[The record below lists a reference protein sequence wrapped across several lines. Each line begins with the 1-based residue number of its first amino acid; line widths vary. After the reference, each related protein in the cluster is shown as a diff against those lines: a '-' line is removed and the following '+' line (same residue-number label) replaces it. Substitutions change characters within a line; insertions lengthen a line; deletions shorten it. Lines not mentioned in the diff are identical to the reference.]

1 MKNLIMVTL
10 FTTITMVSFSQERT
24 YVVTRKA
31 NDAMETKKPYNSIIF
46 VKDNTIEF
54 KENGIT
60 KVYTITKK
68 QTVNDNLTLCL
79 VKYNDEVSEF
89 LISENPKVIEHTK
102 TYTRLHDTQPKKS
115 TTFYYFSGNM
125 NAQYNRVKPPTQFE
139 KEGSFGAMAGAT
151 TMIGEAGSFIN
162 FSGGGWIE
170 YKNFGIE
177 YNMSAS
183 VTDDITAE
191 NYVNGQVG
199 EWIAGGSSKSFGV
212 FYKQNNGL
220 YYGGGVQTSWILG
233 LENVKMGQDIY
244 SNGRLISK
252 SYIVP
257 KDINEK
263 KTLPYL
269 TIGYMK
275 NLGDWFTFRGGVI
288 ISKFTSVNVGVGY
301 SF

>member
-1 MKNLIMVTL
+1 MVSMI
-10 FTTITMVSFSQERT
+10 TTISLTSLAQERT
-24 YVVTRKA
+24 YVITKKA
-31 NDAMETKKPYNSIIF
+31 NDALETKKPYNSIVF

-54 KENGIT
+54 KESGNT
-60 KVYTITKK
+60 KIYTITKK
-68 QTVNDNLTLCL
+68 QIVNDNLTLCL
-79 VKYNDEVSEF
+79 VKDNDEVSEF
-89 LISENPKVIEHTK
+89 LISENPRVIEHTK
-102 TYTRLHDTQPKKS
+102 TYVRLHDEQPKKS
-115 TTFYYFSGNM
+115 TTFYYFNGNM
-125 NAQYNRVKPPTQFE
+125 NVPNNRVRIPSQIE
-139 KEGSFGAMAGAT
+139 KEGSFGAMGGAT
-151 TMIGEAGSFIN
+151 IMTGESGSFVN

-177 YNMSAS
+177 YIMSAS

-191 NYVNGQVG
+191 NYINGQVG
-199 EWIAGGSSKSFGV
+199 KWVAGGSSKSYGV
-212 FYKQNNGL
+212 FYKQDNGL

-252 SYIVP
+252 SYVIP